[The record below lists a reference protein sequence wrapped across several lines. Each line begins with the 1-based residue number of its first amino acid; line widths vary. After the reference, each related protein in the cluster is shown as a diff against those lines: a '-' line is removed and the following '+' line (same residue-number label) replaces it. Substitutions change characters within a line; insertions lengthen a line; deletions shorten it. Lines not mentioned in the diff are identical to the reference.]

1 MAEKKTVRD
10 IEVSGKR
17 VLVRV
22 DFNVPFKPGTDEISN
37 ANRIVASLPTIRYL
51 LGRRASVVLCSHLGR
66 PRGRSIPE
74 LSLRPIRGR
83 LAQYLDMRISFSEST
98 DFRRIQE
105 DVSRITPGE
114 VILLENMRFHP
125 GEETNAP
132 EFSKELSDLAEF
144 YVNDAFGASHRAH
157 ASIQGITGFLPSVAG
172 LLLEEEIRSLEKVLL
187 DPLRPFVAVLGG
199 AKVSEKINVVNNLS
213 LTADKILIGG
223 GMAATFLNSTGIFV
237 GSSPVEENFL
247 EKAKKLLNNSPNTNV
262 EIVLPVDVVVSAEFD
277 SQSPYRTC
285 PVSEIGEREMLLDIG
300 PQTRDMYAKVLSD
313 SSTVLWNGPMGV
325 FEWDH
330 YSEGTRLI
338 ASSIARDGIVS
349 VIGGGSTVDAVSKF
363 GLEARM
369 THISTGGGA
378 SLEFMEGKDLPG
390 IVSLLDADESYEK
403 GVSGL

>member
-83 LAQYLDMRISFSEST
+83 LAQYLDMRISFSGST
-98 DFRRIQE
+98 NFRRIQE
-105 DVSRITPGE
+105 DVSQITPGE

-199 AKVSEKINVVNNLS
+199 AKVSDKINVVNNLS

-223 GMAATFLNSTGIFV
+223 GLAATFLNSTGIFV

-262 EIVLPVDVVVSAEFD
+262 EIILPVDVVVSAEFD

-300 PQTRDMYAKVLSD
+300 PQTRDIYAKVLSD

-338 ASSIARDGIVS
+338 ANSIARDGIVS
-349 VIGGGSTVDAVSKF
+349 VIGGGSTVDAISKF

-403 GVSGL
+403 GVSG

>member
-1 MAEKKTVRD
+1 VAEKKTVRD

-144 YVNDAFGASHRAH
+144 YVNDAFGASHRTH

-199 AKVSEKINVVNNLS
+199 AKVSDKINVVNNLS

-300 PQTRDMYAKVLSD
+300 PQTRDIYAKVLSD

-338 ASSIARDGIVS
+338 ANSIARDGIVS

-403 GVSGL
+403 GVSG

>member
-98 DFRRIQE
+98 NFRRIQE

-132 EFSKELSDLAEF
+132 EFSKDLSDLAEF
-144 YVNDAFGASHRAH
+144 YVNYAFGASHRAH

-187 DPLRPFVAVLGG
+187 DPLRPFVAVVGG

-300 PQTRDMYAKVLSD
+300 PQTRDIYAKVLSD

-338 ASSIARDGIVS
+338 ANSIARDGIVS

-403 GVSGL
+403 GVSG

>member
-83 LAQYLDMRISFSEST
+83 LAQYLDMRISFSGST
-98 DFRRIQE
+98 NFRRIQE
-105 DVSRITPGE
+105 DVSQITPGE

-132 EFSKELSDLAEF
+132 EFSKDLSDLAEF

-199 AKVSEKINVVNNLS
+199 AKVSDKINVVNNLS

-223 GMAATFLNSTGIFV
+223 GLAATFLNSTGIFV

-285 PVSEIGEREMLLDIG
+285 SVSEIGEREMLLDIG
-300 PQTRDMYAKVLSD
+300 PQTRDIYAKVLSD

-338 ASSIARDGIVS
+338 ANSIARDGLVS

-403 GVSGL
+403 GVSG

>member
-98 DFRRIQE
+98 NFRRIQE

-199 AKVSEKINVVNNLS
+199 AKVSDKINVVNNLS

-223 GMAATFLNSTGIFV
+223 GLAATFLNSTGIFV

-300 PQTRDMYAKVLSD
+300 PQTRDIYAKVLSD

-338 ASSIARDGIVS
+338 ANSIARDGIVS

-403 GVSGL
+403 GVSG

>member
-98 DFRRIQE
+98 NFRRIQE

-199 AKVSEKINVVNNLS
+199 AKVSDKINVVNNLS

-300 PQTRDMYAKVLSD
+300 PQTRDIYAKVLSD

-338 ASSIARDGIVS
+338 ANSIARDGIVS

-403 GVSGL
+403 GVSG

>member
-300 PQTRDMYAKVLSD
+300 PQTRDIYAKVLSD

-338 ASSIARDGIVS
+338 ANSIARDGIVS

-403 GVSGL
+403 GVSG

>member
-1 MAEKKTVRD
+1 VAEKKTVRD

-83 LAQYLDMRISFSEST
+83 LAQYLDMRISFSGST
-98 DFRRIQE
+98 NFRRIQE
-105 DVSRITPGE
+105 DVSQITPGE

-199 AKVSEKINVVNNLS
+199 AKVSDKINVVNNLS

-223 GMAATFLNSTGIFV
+223 GLAATFLNSTGIFV

-262 EIVLPVDVVVSAEFD
+262 EIILPVDVVVSAEFD

-300 PQTRDMYAKVLSD
+300 PQTRDIYAKVLSD

-338 ASSIARDGIVS
+338 ANSIARDGIVS

-403 GVSGL
+403 GVSG

>member
-1 MAEKKTVRD
+1 MADKKTVRD

-51 LGRRASVVLCSHLGR
+51 LGRRAAVVLCSHLGR

-98 DFRRIQE
+98 NFRRIQE

-199 AKVSEKINVVNNLS
+199 AKVSDKINVVNNLS

-300 PQTRDMYAKVLSD
+300 PQTRDIYAKVLSD

-338 ASSIARDGIVS
+338 ANSIARDGIVS

-403 GVSGL
+403 GVSG

>member
-83 LAQYLDMRISFSEST
+83 LAQYLDMRISFSGST
-98 DFRRIQE
+98 NFRRIQE
-105 DVSRITPGE
+105 DVSQITPGE

-199 AKVSEKINVVNNLS
+199 AKVSDKINVVNNLS

-223 GMAATFLNSTGIFV
+223 GLAATFLNSTGIFV

-300 PQTRDMYAKVLSD
+300 PQTRDIYAKVLSD

-338 ASSIARDGIVS
+338 ANSIARDGIVS

-403 GVSGL
+403 GVSG

>member
-300 PQTRDMYAKVLSD
+300 PQTRDIYAKVLSD

-390 IVSLLDADESYEK
+390 VVSLLDADESYEK
-403 GVSGL
+403 GVSG

>member
-98 DFRRIQE
+98 NFRRIQE

-199 AKVSEKINVVNNLS
+199 AKVSDKINVVNNLS

-237 GSSPVEENFL
+237 GSSPVEETFL

-262 EIVLPVDVVVSAEFD
+262 EIVLPVDVVVSAEFN

-300 PQTRDMYAKVLSD
+300 PQTRDIYAKVLSD

-338 ASSIARDGIVS
+338 ANSIARDGIVS

-403 GVSGL
+403 GVSG

>member
-1 MAEKKTVRD
+1 VAEKKTVRD

-83 LAQYLDMRISFSEST
+83 LAQYLDMRISFSGST
-98 DFRRIQE
+98 NFRRIQE

-199 AKVSEKINVVNNLS
+199 SKVSDKINVVNNLS

-300 PQTRDMYAKVLSD
+300 PQTRDIYAKVLSD

-338 ASSIARDGIVS
+338 ANSIARDGIVS

-403 GVSGL
+403 GVSG

>member
-1 MAEKKTVRD
+1 MADKKTVRD

-98 DFRRIQE
+98 NFRRIQE

-199 AKVSEKINVVNNLS
+199 AKVSDKINVVNNLS

-223 GMAATFLNSTGIFV
+223 GLAATFLNSTGIFV

-300 PQTRDMYAKVLSD
+300 PQTRDIYAKVLSD

-338 ASSIARDGIVS
+338 ANSIARDGIVS

-403 GVSGL
+403 GVSG

>member
-51 LGRRASVVLCSHLGR
+51 LGRGASVVLCSHLGR
-66 PRGRSIPE
+66 PRGETIPE

-83 LAQYLDMRISFSEST
+83 LAQYLDMRVSFSEST
-98 DFRRIQE
+98 NFRRIQE

-132 EFSKELSDLAEF
+132 EFSKDLSDLAEF

-199 AKVSEKINVVNNLS
+199 AKVSDKINVVNNLS

-300 PQTRDMYAKVLSD
+300 PQTRDIYAKVLSD

-338 ASSIARDGIVS
+338 ANSIARDGIVS

-403 GVSGL
+403 GVSG

>member
-300 PQTRDMYAKVLSD
+300 PQTRDIYAKVLSD

-338 ASSIARDGIVS
+338 ANSIARDGIVS

-390 IVSLLDADESYEK
+390 VVSLLDADESYEK
-403 GVSGL
+403 GVSG

>member
-98 DFRRIQE
+98 NFRRIQE

-199 AKVSEKINVVNNLS
+199 AKVSDKINVVNNLS

-262 EIVLPVDVVVSAEFD
+262 EIVLPVDVVVSAEFN

-300 PQTRDMYAKVLSD
+300 PQTRDIYAKVLSD

-338 ASSIARDGIVS
+338 ANSIARDGIVS

-403 GVSGL
+403 GVSG

>member
-1 MAEKKTVRD
+1 VADKKTVRD

-51 LGRRASVVLCSHLGR
+51 LGRGASVVLCSHLGR

-98 DFRRIQE
+98 NFRRIQE

-199 AKVSEKINVVNNLS
+199 AKVSDKINVVNNLS

-237 GSSPVEENFL
+237 GSSTVEEKFL

-300 PQTRDMYAKVLSD
+300 PQTRDIYAKVLSD

-338 ASSIARDGIVS
+338 ANSIARDGIVS

-403 GVSGL
+403 GVSG

>member
-300 PQTRDMYAKVLSD
+300 PQTRDIYAKVLSD

-338 ASSIARDGIVS
+338 ANSIARDGIVS

-390 IVSLLDADESYEK
+390 IISLLDADESYEK
-403 GVSGL
+403 GVSG

>member
-199 AKVSEKINVVNNLS
+199 AKVSDKINVVNNLS

-300 PQTRDMYAKVLSD
+300 PQTRDIYAKVLSD

-338 ASSIARDGIVS
+338 ANSIARDGIVS

-403 GVSGL
+403 GVSG

>member
-1 MAEKKTVRD
+1 VAEKKTVRD

-98 DFRRIQE
+98 NFRRIQE

-277 SQSPYRTC
+277 SQSPHRTC

-300 PQTRDMYAKVLSD
+300 PQTRDIYAKVLSD

-338 ASSIARDGIVS
+338 ANSIARDGIVS

-403 GVSGL
+403 GVSG

>member
-98 DFRRIQE
+98 NFRRIQE

-199 AKVSEKINVVNNLS
+199 AKVSDKINVVNNLS

-300 PQTRDMYAKVLSD
+300 PQTRDIYAKVLSD

-338 ASSIARDGIVS
+338 ANSIARDGIVS

-390 IVSLLDADESYEK
+390 VVSLLDADESYEK
-403 GVSGL
+403 GVSG

>member
-338 ASSIARDGIVS
+338 ANSMARDGIVS

-403 GVSGL
+403 GVSG

>member
-98 DFRRIQE
+98 NFRRIQE

-125 GEETNAP
+125 GEEINAP
-132 EFSKELSDLAEF
+132 EFSKDLSDLAEF

-199 AKVSEKINVVNNLS
+199 AKVSDKINVVNNLS

-237 GSSPVEENFL
+237 GSSPVEETFL

-262 EIVLPVDVVVSAEFD
+262 EIVLPVDVVVSAEFN

-300 PQTRDMYAKVLSD
+300 PQTRDIYAKVLSD

-338 ASSIARDGIVS
+338 ANSIARDGIVS

-403 GVSGL
+403 GVSG

>member
-1 MAEKKTVRD
+1 VAEKKTVRD

-199 AKVSEKINVVNNLS
+199 AKVSDKINVVNNLS

-300 PQTRDMYAKVLSD
+300 PQTRDIYAKVLSD

-338 ASSIARDGIVS
+338 ANSIARDGIVS

-390 IVSLLDADESYEK
+390 VVSLLDADESYEK
-403 GVSGL
+403 GVSG

>member
-199 AKVSEKINVVNNLS
+199 AKVSDKINVVNNLS

-300 PQTRDMYAKVLSD
+300 PQTRDIYAKVLSD

-338 ASSIARDGIVS
+338 ANSIARDGIVS

-390 IVSLLDADESYEK
+390 VVSLLDADESYEK
-403 GVSGL
+403 GVSG

>member
-51 LGRRASVVLCSHLGR
+51 LGRGASVVLCSHLGR

-83 LAQYLDMRISFSEST
+83 LAQYLDMRISFSGST
-98 DFRRIQE
+98 NFRRIQE
-105 DVSRITPGE
+105 DVSQITPGE

-199 AKVSEKINVVNNLS
+199 AKVSDKINVVNNLS

-223 GMAATFLNSTGIFV
+223 GLAATFLNSTGIFV

-262 EIVLPVDVVVSAEFD
+262 EIILPVDVVVSAEFD

-300 PQTRDMYAKVLSD
+300 PQTRDIYAQILSD

-338 ASSIARDGIVS
+338 ANSIARDGIVS
-349 VIGGGSTVDAVSKF
+349 VIGGGSTVDAISKF

-403 GVSGL
+403 GVSG

>member
-66 PRGRSIPE
+66 PGGRSIPE

-83 LAQYLDMRISFSEST
+83 LAQYLDMRISFSGST
-98 DFRRIQE
+98 NFRRIQE

-262 EIVLPVDVVVSAEFD
+262 EIILPVDVVVSAEFD

-300 PQTRDMYAKVLSD
+300 PQTRDIYAKVLSD

-338 ASSIARDGIVS
+338 ANSIARDGIVS
-349 VIGGGSTVDAVSKF
+349 VIGGGSTVEAVSKF

-403 GVSGL
+403 GVSG

>member
-300 PQTRDMYAKVLSD
+300 PQTRDIYAKVLSD

-403 GVSGL
+403 GVSG